1 MSQLSNNGDTVMFTC
16 IAIAFPSPLY
26 SWTTPIANSDFNT
39 STITITAS
47 HSSFGNYTCMA
58 TSNGTIV
65 VSPPAL
71 LTGMPCDVCVLLM
84 FLFSVHMYTH
94 TYTHTKAGESYS

>member
-1 MSQLSNNGDTVMFTC
+1 MNPIILTDPMSQLSNNGDTVMFTC

-58 TSNGTIV
+58 TSNGTIAT
-65 VSPPAL
+65 SQPAL
-71 LTGMPCDVCVLLM
+71 LIGNNVV
-84 FLFSVHMYTH
+84 
-94 TYTHTKAGESYS
+94 

>member
-1 MSQLSNNGDTVMFTC
+1 MSQLSNDGDTVMFTC

-26 SWTTPIANSDFNT
+26 SWTTPITNSDFNT

-58 TSNGTIV
+58 DSNGTVV

-71 LTGMPCDVCVLLM
+71 LTGMPCNVCVCLIDVSI
-84 FLFSVHMYTH
+84 FSACIHTH
-94 TYTHTKAGESYS
+94 TH

>member
-1 MSQLSNNGDTVMFTC
+1 MSQLSNNGETVMFTC

-26 SWTTPIANSDFNT
+26 SWITPIANNNLNT

-58 TSNGTIV
+58 TSNGTIAT
-65 VSPPAL
+65 SQPAL
-71 LTGMPCDVCVLLM
+71 LIGNNVV
-84 FLFSVHMYTH
+84 
-94 TYTHTKAGESYS
+94 